1 MTMTAATMTAMTDT
15 EARRDISRA
24 CARRSRD
31 DLPQYF
37 TDIVGDHTEVTE
49 RDEGYGWT
57 EAWGVWDNHVHIVRD
72 VSVDIPADELTDYLF
87 DEVIVVPLDA
97 DGFDTSA
104 ADVAVGDRVPDDEL
118 EDWTVVVDAD
128 DGHKVTFTP
137 TRIEVK
143 EIRETHEVMTTD
155 NGVTF
160 MARVIQVWRE
170 SDWTW
175 DED

>member
-15 EARRDISRA
+15 DISRA
-24 CARRSRD
+24 CARRSRNWED
-31 DLPQYF
+31 GLTRCFD
-37 TDIVGDHTEVTE
+37 DIVGDHTEVTE

-72 VSVDIPADELTDYLF
+72 VHVNIPAHELTNYEF

-118 EDWTVVVDAD
+118 EDWTITVDADD
-128 DGHKVTFTP
+128 DGHKVTLTP

-143 EIRETHEVMTTD
+143 EVKETHEAITTD

-170 SDWTW
+170 SDWDW